1 MVDVKFRS
9 SLSRQNDKPVQPVS
23 LQILLRKITSG
34 VPTKASALSG
44 SYACE
49 LTQALNKL
57 QSLWNHTTA
66 ALRTACQAYLHFS
79 LCTQS
84 LYIRQSSPGLGSGR
98 RPHHCQTI
106 FKCKNTQPE
115 PQATSLPFV
124 FLDSGVTWTHS
135 QPMDWSI
142 HGRC

>member
-1 MVDVKFRS
+1 MSSSEAASLGRMINLCDLWVCRFFQERS
-9 SLSRQNDKPVQPVS
+9 PQVFPQKLQLFQAVS
-23 LQILLRKITSG
+23 YT
-34 VPTKASALSG
+34 
-44 SYACE
+44 CE